1 MNEIVEK
8 NVINIENMIYEIDG
22 KEVML
27 DSDLAKLYNVET
39 KRVNE
44 AVKNNPE
51 KFPRRFSWILTNE
64 EKNNLWSK
72 FSTANISSMSRS
84 NPRVFTEQGVY
95 MLATILKSK
104 IATEVSIRIMDTFVK
119 MRHYINYNKN
129 ILPRRFLLLEEK
141 VDHNTKRID
150 ELFDKFNPKEITK
163 DSIFFKGDIYDA
175 YSVLLEIFNLAKD
188 EIIIIDNYVGKVL
201 LDELRRIDKDI
212 IIISSNMNANLKKKY
227 LKQYNNIKFINND
240 SYHDRFI
247 IIDRKIVFHCGASFK
262 DLGRK
267 CFGIHEI
274 ENSVEIEK
282 LINEVIKKCSID
294 N

>member
-1 MNEIVEK
+1 MNEIVDK
-8 NVINIENMIYEIDG
+8 DVINIENMIYEIYG

-44 AVKNNPE
+44 AVNRNKE
-51 KFPRRFSWILTNE
+51 KFPSRISWITNDKE
-64 EKNNLWSK
+64 VDVLWSQNA
-72 FSTANISSMSRS
+72 TANISSKSRT

-104 IATEVSIRIMDTFVK
+104 EAIQTSIRIMDTFVK

-201 LDELRRIDKDI
+201 LDELRSIDKDI
-212 IIISSNMNANLKKKY
+212 IIISSNINVNLRKKY
-227 LKQYNNIKFINND
+227 LKQYNNIKFIKND

-247 IIDRKIVFHCGASFK
+247 IIDRKRVFHSGASFK

-274 ENSVEIEK
+274 ENYVEIEK